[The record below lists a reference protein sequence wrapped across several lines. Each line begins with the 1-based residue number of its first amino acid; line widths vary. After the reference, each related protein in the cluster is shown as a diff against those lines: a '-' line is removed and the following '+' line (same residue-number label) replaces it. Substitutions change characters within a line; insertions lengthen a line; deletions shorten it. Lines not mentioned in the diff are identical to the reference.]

1 MTKLE
6 VDMFATI
13 IIPVL
18 NEAARIGGLVR
29 YLRAHSQGVVA
40 EILVVDGGSSDQT
53 PALAAAAGARVLHC
67 PVQSRAAQMN
77 AGARQAATDWLWF
90 VHADTTPPPGFAADL
105 TAVAAGGRVAA
116 CYRYRF
122 DSPSLLLRFNS
133 YFNRFSMLWCQG
145 GDKTFF
151 IRKDIFEALGG
162 YDERFVI
169 MEEYDFL
176 KRMRRRQ
183 HPLYIIPENALV
195 SARKYK
201 HNSWL
206 RVQLA
211 NTLTFMLFRLGVA
224 PVLMKKF
231 YRKML
236 H

>member
-53 PALAAAAGARVLHC
+53 PALAAA
-67 PVQSRAAQMN
+67 